1 VHERNQSS
9 SWFKKEEEES
19 GAQND
24 KTEDVVRSRV
34 HKNLAHSLT
43 GKQKKKKPN
52 KFPFSQ
58 ESFVT
63 TSCFVP
69 SLPLNP
75 STEIQ
80 TNTNNGGASNNG
92 GPKRTS

>member
-43 GKQKKKKPN
+43 GKQKKKNPTN
-52 KFPFSQ
+52 SLFPK
-58 ESFVT
+58 
-63 TSCFVP
+63 
-69 SLPLNP
+69 NP
-75 STEIQ
+75 S
-80 TNTNNGGASNNG
+80 
-92 GPKRTS
+92 

>member
-43 GKQKKKKPN
+43 
-52 KFPFSQ
+52 
-58 ESFVT
+58 
-63 TSCFVP
+63 
-69 SLPLNP
+69 
-75 STEIQ
+75 
-80 TNTNNGGASNNG
+80 
-92 GPKRTS
+92 